1 MVLFLQCEIG
11 KIPLVLFINHLGEI
25 LLYFL
30 ENFICLPLV
39 YSGTIEGS
47 IIIVGSKDMRT
58 LVTVKKAHLGIVT
71 TLAFSQ
77 DSRLV
82 SLSSE
87 LMNLN
92 KKKKK
97 KKRNKEISQC
107 SCFTSFQNIAVNFL

>member
-11 KIPLVLFINHLGEI
+11 KIPLVLFINHLVEI
-25 LLYFL
+25 LLMYFL
-30 ENFICLPLV
+30 ENFICLPFV

-58 LVTVKKAHLGIVT
+58 LVTVKKGHLGIVT

-82 SLSSE
+82 SLTSS
-87 LMNLN
+87 
-92 KKKKK
+92 
-97 KKRNKEISQC
+97 
-107 SCFTSFQNIAVNFL
+107 